1 MFTLLL
7 TAAGIAAFEFA
18 AVRYGADS
26 RTDTHDPAATGA
38 ASHASA
44 RRWI

>member
-1 MFTLLL
+1 MVTLLL

-18 AVRYGADS
+18 AVRYGSDS
-26 RTDTHDPAATGA
+26 RVDTVADAPTGT

>member
-1 MFTLLL
+1 MITLLI

-18 AVRYGADS
+18 AFRYGTDS
-26 RTDTHDPAATGA
+26 RVDTAG
-38 ASHASA
+38 

>member
-1 MFTLLL
+1 MVTLLI

-26 RTDTHDPAATGA
+26 RVDASGGRPTTAGPAG
-38 ASHASA
+38 